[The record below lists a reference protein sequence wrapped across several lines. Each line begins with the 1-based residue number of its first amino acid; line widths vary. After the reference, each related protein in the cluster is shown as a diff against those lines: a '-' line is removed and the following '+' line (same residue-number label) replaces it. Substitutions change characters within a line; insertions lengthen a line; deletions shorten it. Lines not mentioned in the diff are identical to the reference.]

1 METNVTVQEKEIQ
14 RQKSDK
20 IGMFIRKYGIFLIF
34 IFMLVVMSLL
44 SPSFLKPMNLL
55 NVVRQVSMIGII
67 AMGVTFCIIST
78 GIDLS
83 SGSVLALAGV
93 VAASLVTGGKFPA
106 LTAVVAALLVGGVC
120 GSISGILIAKGRI
133 PPFIATLG
141 MMTAARGLALLYT
154 NGRPI
159 GDLSPSYEVIGGGWF
174 LGLPIPILIF
184 AVAGLLSHFLLGK
197 SRFGKHVYAIGG
209 NVQAA
214 RICGI
219 NVEKT
224 LVYIYLYAGILVGL
238 ASVILSS
245 RIGAG
250 QPNAGMMYE
259 LDAIASTVI
268 GGTSLSGG
276 IGTIPHCI
284 VGALIIGV
292 LNNGLD
298 LLNVSSYWQQVLKGI
313 IIVSAVLIDVR
324 KQKAQ

>member
-1 METNVTVQEKEIQ
+1 
-14 RQKSDK
+14 
-20 IGMFIRKYGIFLIF
+20 
-34 IFMLVVMSLL
+34 
-44 SPSFLKPMNLL
+44 
-55 NVVRQVSMIGII
+55 
-67 AMGVTFCIIST
+67 
-78 GIDLS
+78 
-83 SGSVLALAGV
+83 VLALAGV

>member
-1 METNVTVQEKEIQ
+1 MATQKTTMEVQEKKGE
-14 RQKSDK
+14 KF
-20 IGMFIRKYGIFLIF
+20 GTFFRKYGIFLIF
-34 IFMLVVMSLL
+34 IAMLLVMSIL

-55 NVVRQVSMIGII
+55 NVVRQVSMIGVI

-93 VAASLVTGGKFPA
+93 VAASLVTQDRFPA
-106 LTAVVAALLVGGVC
+106 IIGVAAALAVGALA
-120 GSISGILIAKGRI
+120 GSINGTLIAKGRL
-133 PPFIATLG
+133 PAFIATLG
-141 MMTAARGLALLYT
+141 MMTGARGLALLYT

-159 GDLSPSYEVIGGGWF
+159 GNLSSSYQVIGGGWL

-184 AVAGLLSHFLLGK
+184 ALAGLLSHFLLAK
-197 SRFGKHVYAIGG
+197 SRFGKHVYAVGG

-224 LVYIYLYAGILVGL
+224 LFLIYMYAGFLTGL
-238 ASVILSS
+238 AGVILSS

-250 QPNAGMMYE
+250 QPNAGVMYE

-276 IGTIPHCI
+276 VGTIPHCI

-298 LLNVSSYWQQVLKGI
+298 LLNVSTYWQQILKGV